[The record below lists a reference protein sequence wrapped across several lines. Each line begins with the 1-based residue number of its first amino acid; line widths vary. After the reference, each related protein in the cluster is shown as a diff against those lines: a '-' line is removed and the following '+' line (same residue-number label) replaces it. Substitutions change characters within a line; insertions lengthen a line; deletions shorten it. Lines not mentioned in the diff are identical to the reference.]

1 MGLNGYSIDV
11 ATCSG
16 ILARARDDE
25 GVWNAIR
32 AVDVAYDD
40 AANSCGSAAVAAALI
55 EVGEMLSQQ
64 GQFAAARVENA
75 VDGVG
80 QAVSAY
86 IQGDMDMAESGR
98 RSVNQVP
105 QLDHDPAASG
115 ARSVSAVS

>member
-16 ILARARDDE
+16 ILARTRDDE
-25 GVWNAIR
+25 GIWNAIR
-32 AVDVAYDD
+32 AVDGACDE
-40 AANSCGSAAVAAALI
+40 AANTCGSFPVAAALTEI
-55 EVGEMLSQQ
+55 SEMLSQQ
-64 GQFAAARVENA
+64 GKFAAARVENA

-105 QLDHDPAASG
+105 QLDHDPSASG
-115 ARSVSAVS
+115 ARGVSAVS